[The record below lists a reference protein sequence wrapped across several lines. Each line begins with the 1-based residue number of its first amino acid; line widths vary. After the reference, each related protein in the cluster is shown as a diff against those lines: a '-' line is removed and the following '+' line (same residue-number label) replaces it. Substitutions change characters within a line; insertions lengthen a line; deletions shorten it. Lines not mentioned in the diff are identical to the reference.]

1 MDLRQ
6 NTDQVITVGPA
17 VAIGDGYTTVPAVTV
32 ASVTCG
38 LKHYGTAGAALTL
51 DASVMAPTANLS
63 GHYDLY
69 LLASNVSALGAW
81 SVAFNYVTVI
91 LPFWKDG
98 NVITQAEWD
107 RKYLGTTGM
116 SAIDTYN
123 RIGEGGSSLTVVGLA
138 SAQTF
143 NMTGDITGN
152 LSGSV
157 GSVAGHTAQ
166 TGDSYAQIGIAG
178 SSLTAI
184 QLAGTQTF
192 AMVGNITG
200 DLSGSVGS
208 LTGHT
213 AQTGDSYARIGEG
226 GSSLTVVGLA
236 ATQTFNMTGDITGN
250 LSGSVGSVT
259 GHTAQTGDSFARI
272 GAGGSSLTALVSN
285 ATLDASINVQVASAL
300 TVYDSPTFT
309 EMTSAFT
316 ALTDGLASANTIVN
330 AWETQSQ
337 ADPTGFHVN
346 VMEINSATA
355 LNAFTQTFNKNTA
368 VTAFP
373 FFMTDSTNH
382 VAASGLT
389 VIAMIGEDGAAF
401 ATVVGAITE
410 MSRTGWYEVDFS
422 ADELNAD
429 TVAVE
434 FSATGADTLAISIK
448 TES

>member
-17 VAIGDGYTTVPAVTV
+17 STIYGTTLSAITA
-32 ASVTCG
+32 ASITCG
-38 LKHYGTAGAALTL
+38 LKKKDTAGAVLTL
-51 DASVMAPTANLS
+51 DASVMAPTANLA
-63 GHYDLY
+63 GYYDLY
-69 LLASNVSALGAW
+69 LLASNA
-81 SVAFNYVTVI
+81 SVCGPWKVTFEYATVM
-91 LPFWKDG
+91 LPFWQDAD
-98 NVITQAEWD
+98 VLTQAEWD
-107 RKYLGTTGM
+107 GKYLGTTGM

-143 NMTGDITGN
+143 NMTGNITGD

-157 GSVAGHTAQ
+157 GSVTGHTAQ
-166 TGDSYAQIGIAG
+166 TGDNYARIGIAG

-184 QLAGTQTF
+184 QLTGTQTF
-192 AMVGNITG
+192 ALVGNITG

-213 AQTGDSYARIGEG
+213 VQTGDSYARIGEG

-236 ATQTFNMTGDITGN
+236 AAQTFNMTGNITGD
-250 LSGSVGSVT
+250 LSGSVGSIT
-259 GHTAQTGDSFARI
+259 GHTVQTGDSYARI

-300 TVYDSPTFT
+300 TVYDAPTFT

-316 ALTDGLASANTIVN
+316 ALTGGLASVTTIVG
-330 AWETQSQ
+330 AFSQ
-337 ADPTGFHVN
+337 PFK
-346 VMEINSATA
+346 
-355 LNAFTQTFNKNTA
+355 KNTA

-389 VIAMIGEDGAAF
+389 VIAMLGGDGGAF
-401 ATVVGAITE
+401 ATVAGAITE
-410 MSRTGWYEVDFS
+410 MSRTGWYELDFS
-422 ADELNAD
+422 AAELNVD

-434 FSATGADTLAISIK
+434 FSSTGADTLAISIK